1 MLQEGDV
8 LLVVLQPGLSL
19 SNLHDENTELTI
31 SGPMA
36 CKSNSE
42 SHWKLVQFSSG
53 SSASDGISRIIL
65 IWRGDAKTLDYVNT

>member
-36 CKSNSE
+36 TLKAT
-42 SHWKLVQFSSG
+42 G
-53 SSASDGISRIIL
+53 S
-65 IWRGDAKTLDYVNT
+65 